1 MSAPSMPGYGDAAT
15 WGPVTSRQDPRYR
28 EEDEQ
33 EERDFRREEPEFP
46 EDDYDYERW
55 DR

>member
-1 MSAPSMPGYGDAAT
+1 MPLNPNHMPGPGNF
-15 WGPVTSRQDPRYR
+15 
-28 EEDEQ
+28 EDRRAEEQ